1 VSLLDLA
8 ILLGYVAGVLFLGL
22 RMTRGTATLADFAVA
37 GRDRPWWLVML
48 SIVATETSTVTFLSI
63 PGFAY
68 SRDLTWLQLGV
79 GFALG
84 RVAVAFL
91 LLPRYFEGELLTAYE
106 LLGHRF
112 GPGAQRACS
121 ALFLITRTLADGLRL
136 FLTAIVLEELAGIP
150 LWSAVVLL
158 GVVTT
163 AYTFSG
169 GMRAV
174 LWADFLQ
181 FFVYVGGGCLALLRL
196 DELTEGGWRHALAL
210 AAADD
215 KLRVVSLSLDLSDPY
230 TLAAGVFGG
239 VFVTLGSHGVD
250 QMLVQRYLC
259 ARSVRAAG
267 TALVVSGLVVLAQFA
282 LFLAVGLGL
291 HAFFAQSPPALPLD
305 RPDRVFAHFIVT
317 WMPTGM
323 LGLLL
328 GSVLS
333 AAMSTL
339 SSSLNSSAVSATKDL
354 YGPLLRPGASP
365 SELLRVSRRMT
376 LLFAALQVG
385 VGVAG
390 QWLTESVVASVLA
403 VASFSLGIL
412 LGVFFLAIF
421 APGARDVDALG
432 AMAGGFLVMSA
443 LAFGTSLA
451 WSWYAL
457 VGSTVTFGG
466 GLLAST
472 LRGSGGRG
480 AARA

>member
-1 VSLLDLA
+1 MSILDLA
-8 ILLGYVAGVLFLGL
+8 ILLGYVGVVLLLGW

-68 SRDLTWLQLGV
+68 SRDLTWLQLGI

-84 RVAVAFL
+84 RVAVALL

-106 LLGHRF
+106 LLGRRF
-112 GPGAQRACS
+112 GLATQRACS

-150 LWSAVVLL
+150 LWSAVVAL
-158 GVVTT
+158 GAVTT

-181 FFVYVGGGCLALLRL
+181 FFVYIAGGGLALLRL
-196 DELTEGGWRHALAL
+196 HELIDGGWHHALDL
-210 AAADD
+210 AAADG
-215 KLRVVSLSLDLSDPY
+215 KLRAISLSLDLSDPY
-230 TLAAGVFGG
+230 TLAAGVLGG

-282 LFLAVGLGL
+282 LFLGVGLGL
-291 HAFFAQSPPALPLD
+291 HAFFLQTPPALPID
-305 RPDRVFAHFIVT
+305 RPDRAFAHFIVA
-317 WMPTGM
+317 WMPSGM

-354 YGPLLRPGASP
+354 FGPLLHPGASP
-365 SELLRVSRRMT
+365 SELLRLSRRMT
-376 LLFAALQVG
+376 LVFAALQVG

-403 VASFSLGIL
+403 VASFTLGIL
-412 LGVFFLAIF
+412 LGAFFLAIF
-421 APGARDVDALG
+421 APRAREADALAG
-432 AMAGGFLVMSA
+432 MAGGFAIMST

-451 WSWYAL
+451 WPWFAL
-457 VGSTVTFGG
+457 VGSTLTLAAG
-466 GLLAST
+466 LASSS
-472 LRGSGGRG
+472 LRSRG
-480 AARA
+480 ETGPARA